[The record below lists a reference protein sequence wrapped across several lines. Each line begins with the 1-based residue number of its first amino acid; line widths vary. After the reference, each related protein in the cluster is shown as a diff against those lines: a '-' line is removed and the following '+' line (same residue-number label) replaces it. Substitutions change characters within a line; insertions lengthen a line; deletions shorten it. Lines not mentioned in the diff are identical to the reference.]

1 MRILLSDKKPKM
13 AYILA
18 ENDTDQKCLRILF
31 NNSLIR
37 GAFSFWSDK
46 DNLPEEYK
54 GFKSITPNITA
65 VCVIGHNEDIEDTTK
80 EHRISKFK
88 EEMEKGDKIKVTEKE
103 SENFEFLNN
112 NEEKS

>member
-1 MRILLSDKKPKM
+1 MRILLSDKQPKM

-18 ENDTDQKCLRILF
+18 ENDTDQKCLRVLF

-37 GAFSFWSDK
+37 GAFSFWNGK

-54 GFKSITPNITA
+54 GFKSTTPNLTA
-65 VCVIGHNEDIEDTTK
+65 VCVIGHSENIEDITK
-80 EHRISKFK
+80 KNRINTFK
-88 EEMEKGDKIKVTEKE
+88 EEMEKDNKMKVIEEE

-112 NEEKS
+112 NKEKS